1 MPFFT
6 IPKED
11 LKKIIIIFFREAGL
25 FIAAVFL
32 LFADGTYFSE
42 HIPSAQLILN
52 LLMILAFGAMLY
64 RANPR
69 VRELMIIAVILGF
82 IGEHFFSKVLGM
94 YTYRLENVPFY
105 VPFGHG
111 VLYAR
116 IFRFSKASLVKKYHK
131 EIESFLTLIMIM
143 VSTVYVLF
151 LNDVFGFVMTI
162 CVFLILWKRPKDRLF
177 FFSMYVLV
185 VVLEIGGTA
194 YGAWKW
200 PDTAFGVFEFLPS
213 NNPPSGISLFYFL
226 LDIGC
231 FVVYVLLHKKAWS
244 RLKSIRNHQSKLIK

>member
-1 MPFFT
+1 MQFLN
-6 IPKED
+6 IPKAD
-11 LKKIIIIFFREAGL
+11 LKTIIILFFREIGL

-32 LFADGTYFSE
+32 LFIDGNYFNEYVFES
-42 HIPSAQLILN
+42 QLMLNIL
-52 LLMILAFGAMLY
+52 MCLAFVVMLY

-69 VRELMIIAVILGF
+69 VRKLMIIAVILGV
-82 IGEHFFSKVLGM
+82 IGEYFFSKVLGM
-94 YTYRLENVPFY
+94 YTYRLENVPLY

-131 EIESFLTLIMIM
+131 QIESFL
-143 VSTVYVLF
+143 STIIIIIATIYVLF
-151 LNDVFGFVMTI
+151 FNDFFGFVMTI
-162 CVFLILWKRPKDRLF
+162 FIFLILWKRPKDKLF

-185 VVLEIGGTA
+185 VILEIGGTA
-194 YGAWKW
+194 FGAWKW
-200 PDTAFGVFEFLPS
+200 PNTAFGVFNLLPS

-231 FVVYVLLHKKAWS
+231 FVFYIQLNQKAWK
-244 RLKSIRNHQSKLIK
+244 RVKTIRKYQLN